1 MSNEEWMTSACILCE
16 LNCGIKV
23 QTGGEN
29 DREIV
34 RIRGDEDHPASKG
47 YLCQKAS
54 GLNHYQNGK
63 DRITSPLRRKPDG
76 SFEVIDWDTATR
88 EIMERFAAIRD
99 IHGGDKIFYYGGGG
113 QEITCPELTRVQPAQ
128 CWVAS
133 IAPVLWRRRRPANFG
148 SMVKCSDL
156 WSRVTSTIAMSHFSL
171 AKTPGIPTAYPE
183 HVYSCATLRKI
194 PVKP

>member
-99 IHGGDKIFYYGGGG
+99 THGGDKIFYYGGGG
-113 QEITCPELTRVQPAQ
+113 QGNHL
-128 CWVAS
+128 
-133 IAPVLWRRRRPANFG
+133 
-148 SMVKCSDL
+148 
-156 WSRVTSTIAMSHFSL
+156 
-171 AKTPGIPTAYPE
+171 PGAY
-183 HVYSCATLRKI
+183 
-194 PVKP
+194 

>member
-34 RIRGDEDHPASKG
+34 RIRGDEDHPASQG

-54 GLNHYQNGK
+54 GLNRYQNGK

-76 SFEVIDWDTATR
+76 SFEAIDWDTATR
-88 EIMERFAAIRD
+88 EIMERFAAVRD
-99 IHGGDKIFYYGGGG
+99 THGGDKIFYYGGGG
-113 QEITCPELTRVQPAQ
+113 QEITCLAPTRVQRAL
-128 CWVAS
+128 CWEAS
-133 IAPVLWRRRRPANFG
+133 TAPVPWRRKRPVNSGLTA
-148 SMVKCSDL
+148 KCL
-156 WSRVTSTIAMSHFSL
+156 GPWSKVTFT
-171 AKTPGIPTAYPE
+171 TAT
-183 HVYSCATLRKI
+183 SRSS
-194 PVKP
+194 